1 MRRLLVGVFVFS
13 MAVSIC
19 YGQSDR
25 GTITGT
31 VSDSTNAVIPGA
43 NIVVTNTE
51 TGAKFETISTET
63 GNYALTQMPAG
74 SYQVSVELPGF
85 KKYVRQGIT
94 VLATQTLRIDVSLE
108 VGAAGDE
115 VTVREDAPLLRTE
128 SSEVSHN
135 VAAQNLNELPVLGI
149 GGVLSG
155 SQGLRNPNA
164 VVQLMPGTVW
174 TPNSLVRVNGTPA
187 NTQSYRIEGQE
198 AANTGTPGVAAQT
211 QPGVDAI
218 QEVAVQ
224 TSNYAAEY
232 GQVGGGLFNV
242 TMKSGTNQFHGSAY
256 EYFVNEAFNAGNP
269 FLDAAGGNPRPRQRR
284 SDWGGVLGGPV
295 IRDKTFFF
303 FNFEQFRETTKV
315 NNQTQ
320 TIPTAAYRNGDFSSA
335 LTTRNL
341 TPQCVGANVGN
352 PLFCDPAGRP
362 VFEGQIYDPATT
374 KTAPA
379 PDGRTYR
386 DPFPNNIIPRERW
399 DAIAVKVQALFPATS
414 GPTPGA
420 LTSNYLNP
428 YSYSRVSEI
437 PSVKIDQVVGTKGK
451 LTFFWQRTKTANPN
465 GNTIF
470 GASDGLP
477 DPLTTA
483 LGTFQTAPLYRLN
496 YDYTL
501 SPTMLLHLGAGYRSN
516 DFFVPS
522 VTTKGQITNYNAAK
536 ELGLIGGIENKFFP
550 TMSGMLA
557 TNGTGGMKTIG
568 SEAATDQITQSPSF
582 NVYLSWVKQSHT
594 YKFGSEFRT
603 EGYPPRVDGN
613 TDGVYT
619 FSAAETGEPFQ
630 PTPISGANAG
640 FGYAS
645 FLLGLVDQV
654 QMSNPTRPRM
664 GKKQL
669 GLYAQDSWKINRKF
683 TLDYGLRYDYS
694 TYLRE
699 QYGRA
704 PEFSPTAIHPTLG
717 IPGAAIYD
725 GSGPGRCNC
734 NIAHNYP
741 YAFGPRLGAAYQVS
755 PKTVFRVGFGII
767 YGGTETNNNS
777 GSGLAAS
784 SSTNT
789 GPSFGVPVTTL
800 AEGIPTSFR
809 PAPWPSYDPGYFPTF
824 PTGKVQG
831 TPGNGPVWM
840 DPNAGRP
847 PRQYQWSI
855 GVQRE
860 VAPNLVVEASY
871 VGNRGVWWQAPG
883 LLNLNAITPERLKTF
898 GLDINNS
905 DDRNL
910 LLSTMSSSNVI
921 ARGFKVPYP
930 TFPTT
935 QFLAQALRPFP
946 QFTTIPVYWNP
957 MGKSWYDSLQIKA
970 TQRLSRGLTFF
981 STLTWSKSLT
991 LGSEIGEPNPG
1002 TTGGAVVNN
1011 VFNRNSNKYI
1021 SAYDQPFQWNT
1032 SLTYTTP
1039 RLSEKNKILSAVL
1052 SNWTYGTFLQ
1062 YASGFPLQVPNAN
1075 QTPSL
1080 NGYLFQG
1087 NSFANRVPGQ
1097 PLFTVDPNC
1106 HCYDPNKTFLLNP
1119 KAWADPPVG
1128 QFGVSPAYYNDY
1140 RSQRRPQENMN
1151 IGRTFKI
1158 REGMAFNLRFEVTN
1172 VFNRSYWNNPSGT
1185 NLTNAHLDCSGP
1197 AAQAPSTCYDSKG
1210 NTNAGFGRLVTTG
1223 VTAFGTTANLL
1234 PRQGLLVGRFTF

>member
-1 MRRLLVGVFVFS
+1 
-13 MAVSIC
+13 
-19 YGQSDR
+19 
-25 GTITGT
+25 
-31 VSDSTNAVIPGA
+31 VSDASNAVIPGA
-43 NIVVTNTE
+43 NIVATNSE
-51 TGAKFETISTET
+51 TGAKYETITTET
-63 GNYALTQMPAG
+63 GNYSLTQLPAG
-74 SYQVSVELPGF
+74 VYQMSVELPGF
-85 KKYVRQGIT
+85 KRYVRQGIT
-94 VLATQTLRIDVSLE
+94 VLATQTLRIDVALE
-108 VGAAGDE
+108 VGAAGQE
-115 VTVREDAPLLRTE
+115 VTLIEDAPLLRTE

-135 VAAQNLNELPVLGI
+135 VAAKNLDELPILGI

-242 TMKSGTNQFHGSAY
+242 TMKSGTNQFHGAAY

-269 FLDAAGGNPRPRQRR
+269 FVTGSPAGNPRPRQRR
-284 SDWGGVLGGPV
+284 SDWGGVIGGP
-295 IRDKTFFF
+295 IIKNKTFFF
-303 FNFEQFRETTKV
+303 FNFEQFRETVKV
-315 NNQTQ
+315 NNQFQ

-335 LTTRNL
+335 IITSH
-341 TPQCVGANVGN
+341 VIGV
-352 PLFCDPAGRP
+352 DPAGRP
-362 VFEGQIYDPATT
+362 MLEGMIYDPSPQTT
-374 KTAPA
+374 HVAQ
-379 PDGRTYR
+379 DGKVYR
-386 DPFPNNIIPRERW
+386 DPFPNNMIDPSRW
-399 DAIAVKVQALFPATS
+399 DPIAKKIQALFPATS
-414 GPTPGA
+414 GTTPNG
-420 LTSNYLNP
+420 LTNNYLNP
-428 YSYSRVSEI
+428 YDYSRVSEI
-437 PSVKIDQVVGTKGK
+437 PSVKIDQMIGTKGK
-451 LTFFWQRTKTANPN
+451 LTFFWQRTKTENPN

-470 GASDGLP
+470 GQSDGLP

-496 YDYTL
+496 YDYTI

-522 VTTKGQITNYNAAK
+522 VTTKGQITNYNA
-536 ELGLIGGIENKFFP
+536 EQQLGLKGGIENKFFP
-550 TMSGMLA
+550 TMLGLLSS
-557 TNGTGGMKTIG
+557 NGTGGMKTIG

-582 NVYLSWVKQSHT
+582 NVYLNWVKQNHT

-619 FSAAETGEPFQ
+619 FSAAETGQPFQ
-630 PTPISGANAG
+630 TAPVSGRNVG
-640 FGYAS
+640 FAYAS

-669 GLYAQDSWKINRKF
+669 GLYAQDSWKVNRKF
-683 TLDYGLRYDYS
+683 TLDYGLRYDFS

-699 QYGRA
+699 EYGRA
-704 PEFSPTAIHPTLG
+704 PEFSPTTIHPALG
-717 IPGAAIYD
+717 IPGAAVYD

-741 YAFGPRLGAAYQVS
+741 YAFGPRLGAAYQIS
-755 PKTVFRVGFGII
+755 DKTVFRVGFGIV

-784 SSTNT
+784 SSTT
-789 GPSFGVPVTTL
+789 IGPSFGVPVTTL
-800 AEGIPTSFR
+800 AQGIPTSFR
-809 PAPWPSYDPGYFPTF
+809 PAPWPNYDPGYFPTF
-824 PTGKVQG
+824 PTGTVQG
-831 TPGNGPVWM
+831 TPGPGPVWM

-860 VAPNLVVEASY
+860 VAANLVVEASY
-871 VGNRGVWWQAPG
+871 VANRGVWWQAPG
-883 LLNLNAITPERLKTF
+883 LLNLDAITPERLKAF
-898 GLDINNS
+898 GLDINS
-905 DDRNL
+905 QADRNL
-910 LLSTMSSSNVI
+910 LLSTMSSQSVKD
-921 ARGFKVPYP
+921 RGFTVPYP
-930 TFPTT
+930 TFPQT
-935 QFLAQALRPFP
+935 QLLAQALRPFP
-946 QFTTIPVYWNP
+946 QYTSIPVYWNP
-957 MGKSWYDSLQIKA
+957 MGKTWYDSLQLKA

-981 STLTWSKSLT
+981 SAFTWSKALT
-991 LGSEIGEPNPG
+991 LGSEVGEPNPG
-1002 TTGGAVVNN
+1002 TTGNAVVNN
-1011 VFNRNSNKYI
+1011 VFNRNSNRYI

-1039 RLSEKNKILSAVL
+1039 RFAEKYKILSSVL

-1062 YASGFPLQVPNAN
+1062 YASGFPLQVPNA
-1075 QTPSL
+1075 QPIPSL
-1080 NGYLFQG
+1080 NAFLFQG
-1087 NSFANRVPGQ
+1087 TSFANRVPGQ
-1097 PLFTVDPNC
+1097 RLFTVDPNC
-1106 HCYDPNKTFLLNP
+1106 HCYDPNQTFLLNP
-1119 KAWADPPVG
+1119 KAWADPDPG
-1128 QFGVSPAYYNDY
+1128 QFGNSPAYYNDY
-1140 RSQRRPQENMN
+1140 RTQRRPQENMN
-1151 IGRTFKI
+1151 IGRTFTI
-1158 REGMAFNLRFEVTN
+1158 REGVTFNLRLEVTN
-1172 VFNRSYWNNPSGT
+1172 VFNRSYWNSPSAQ
-1185 NLTNAHLDCSGP
+1185 NLTNAHLDCTVATTPG
-1197 AAQAPSTCYDSKG
+1197 CYLPNG
-1210 NTNAGFGRLVTTG
+1210 NTNTGFGKLVTTG

-1234 PRQGLLVGRFTF
+1234 PRQGLLVGRLNF